1 MGRTV
6 RVQIPVG
13 ERGFS
18 LLHHVQ
24 TGSEAYSATFS
35 MDTRLLCRRIAA
47 GA

>member
-1 MGRTV
+1 MGRMV

-13 ERGFS
+13 VRDFS
-18 LLHHVQ
+18 LLHRVQ

-35 MDTRLLCRRIAA
+35 VGTRLICRSIAA